1 MAADAGM
8 PVRDLIGNS
17 LAVKKIDIRRYITD
31 EVGEPTLK
39 DIIAELVKPG
49 RDPRATFEPPKFRDD
64 VTKLEDVREGMKLE
78 GVVTNVTA
86 FGAFVDIGVHQ
97 DGLVHLSELS
107 DNYVTDAASVV
118 KAGDR
123 LTVTVIGVDRAR
135 GRISLSAK
143 TRPSAASSAG
153 SASSRSAKPRT
164 SFAPSGRSGFSCNP
178 FANL

>member
-1 MAADAGM
+1 
-8 PVRDLIGNS
+8 
-17 LAVKKIDIRRYITD
+17 
-31 EVGEPTLK
+31 
-39 DIIAELVKPG
+39 
-49 RDPRATFEPPKFRDD
+49 
-64 VTKLEDVREGMKLE
+64 MKLE

-107 DNYVTDAASVV
+107 DNYVSDPSSVV

-123 LTVTVIGVDRAR
+123 LNVTVIGIDLAR

-143 TRPSAASSAG
+143 SKPTLGVSGGGSQAGGGARQRERRTTFAPASSQ
-153 SASSRSAKPRT
+153 
-164 SFAPSGRSGFSCNP
+164 GFSCNP

>member
-1 MAADAGM
+1 M
-8 PVRDLIGNS
+8 RDI
-17 LAVKKIDIRRYITD
+17 V
-31 EVGEPTLK
+31 
-39 DIIAELVKPG
+39 AELVKPG
-49 RDPRATFEPPKFRDD
+49 RDPRKTFEPPKFRED
-64 VTKLEDVREGMKLE
+64 VTKIEDVKEGMKLE

-107 DNYVTDAASVV
+107 DNFVSDASSVV

-123 LTVTVIGVDRAR
+123 ISVTVIGVDIAR

-143 TRPSAASSAG
+143 SKPTLGSAAPGGAREYG
-153 SASSRSAKPRT
+153 RGARRNAVFAPKSAS
-164 SFAPSGRSGFSCNP
+164 GGFSCNP

>member
-1 MAADAGM
+1 
-8 PVRDLIGNS
+8 
-17 LAVKKIDIRRYITD
+17 
-31 EVGEPTLK
+31 
-39 DIIAELVKPG
+39 
-49 RDPRATFEPPKFRDD
+49 
-64 VTKLEDVREGMKLE
+64 MKLE

-107 DNYVTDAASVV
+107 DNYVTDPASVV

-123 LTVTVIGVDRAR
+123 LQVTVIGVDRAR

-143 TRPSAASSAG
+143 SRPTIGSAG
-153 SASSRSAKPRT
+153 VGGGAAGGGARRGAPRT
-164 SFAPSGRSGFSCNP
+164 SFGPSSGKGSFSCNP